1 MADKVSLEE
10 IGEAMYKMVEEFA
23 GKKKFK
29 PGELGKEMIAQF
41 GEDRV
46 TKKDCKEAL
55 KLLMNSGRLVYG
67 YYGGTSVE
75 IPHVEGAAKDAGE
88 K

>member
-1 MADKVSLEE
+1 MVDKVPIEELE
-10 IGEAMYKMVEEFA
+10 EAMYNIVKEYS

-29 PGELGKEMIAQF
+29 PGDLTKEMIAQF

-46 TKKDCKEAL
+46 TKKECKDAL
-55 KLLMNSGRLVYG
+55 KELIDSGRLVYG

-75 IPHVEGAAKDAGE
+75 LPHVEGAAKDI
-88 K
+88 